1 MKTPQPGDLVILSI
15 NNLLTYG
22 LTVQY
27 TPEIFRYIWLGRT
40 TDNPANWISSRLTH
54 DKIYTDHIAG
64 EYVPYRVFKIEDNQ
78 VSPEHL
84 ALANKFRE
92 KFKTILSK

>member
-1 MKTPQPGDLVILSI
+1 MTTPKPGDLVILSI

-27 TPEIFRYIWLGRT
+27 TPEIFRYIWLGRIS
-40 TDNPANWISSRLTH
+40 DNPTNWISSRLTH
-54 DKIYTDHIAG
+54 DKIYPDHITG
-64 EYVPYRVFKIEDNQ
+64 EYVPYRVFKVDDNQ
-78 VSPEHL
+78 VSPDHL